1 MSPAEETYHLKELLL
16 PDIVEMIEE
25 RDWTGLREA
34 LSSWPPPELADLL
47 TDLEKPQRVFLFR
60 ALAKE
65 PSAVIFSYLPPSAQD
80 DLLAAL
86 TDEET
91 RRLLDEM
98 EPDDRTQLLEEMPE
112 EITRRLLANMS
123 PEDLRESRILLGFPE
138 ESVGRL
144 MTPAYTTI
152 QPGWTVEKA
161 LEHIRATGAQ
171 SESLHAVYVVS
182 DRNQLLGR
190 VLLRHLVTAD
200 PSKRVDSLMS
210 LNVVHIPPT
219 ADREQA
225 VQLFDRYDLIVLPV
239 VGVDGT
245 LLGIVTVDDILDVA
259 RKETTED
266 FQKIGSVGHIPGSIR
281 EAPVNLLYRRR
292 IGWLLTLV
300 VVNIISGAAIAH
312 FEDTIAAVVALVFF
326 LPVLIGSAGNAGSQ
340 SATLIIRG
348 LATGDVT
355 MEDWWKML
363 AKELGVALLLGVTMA
378 IGIWAIGILR
388 TSLAVALVVGA
399 SMMLVV
405 LMGCVIGFA
414 MPFILNR
421 LKFDPAAAS
430 VPLITSICDIS
441 GVIVY
446 FSLATYFLM

>member
-1 MSPAEETYHLKELLL
+1 MEHVHETYHLKELLL
-16 PDIVEMIEE
+16 PDIVDMIEE
-25 RDWTGLREA
+25 RDWLGLREA
-34 LSSWPPPELADLL
+34 LATWPPPEVADLL
-47 TDLEKPQRVFLFR
+47 TDLEKPQRVLLFR

-65 PSAVIFSYLPPSAQD
+65 PSAVVFSYLPASAQD

-91 RRLLDEM
+91 RRLLDEL

-123 PEDLRESRILLGFPE
+123 PDDLREARMLLGYPE

-144 MTPAYTTI
+144 MTPDYTTI
-152 QPGWTVEKA
+152 HPGWTVARA
-161 LEHIRATGAQ
+161 LEHIRATGEE

-182 DRNQLLGR
+182 ETNRLLGR

-200 PSKRVDSLMS
+200 LSKRVDSLMS
-210 LNVVHIPPT
+210 LNVVQIPPT

-259 RKETTED
+259 RKEATED
-266 FQKIGSVGHIPGSIR
+266 FQKLGSVGAITGSLR

-292 IGWLLTLV
+292 IGWLMTLV
-300 VVNIISGAAIAH
+300 VVNIVSGAAIAH

-355 MEDWWKML
+355 MEDWWRML
-363 AKELGVALLLGVTMA
+363 MKELGVALLLGVTMA

-405 LMGCVIGFA
+405 LMGCLIGFA

-446 FSLATYFLM
+446 FSLATHFLM